1 MTFLTCIAPRN
12 GLERVALRD
21 LGESHGIS
29 ERSARTYE
37 RFYDLRSVLRSAS
50 SLRPMLADVLVRAA
64 ARLRPDGQGRAA
76 GTIIYCKT
84 QTHNTMSEADWLPEL
99 ATVAGLGGWE
109 CFTLS
114 MTNCASALAAAHW
127 ALRTKEAR
135 GPGHT
140 VILLAGEKAFHP
152 AFSRLSVGLLS
163 ERPVSIILDE
173 TSGEWCV
180 RGSCVSHLPRFH
192 RNPDDMAPDDKRILN
207 DAFYERFHHFLHDAL
222 ATDPDFAATP
232 YTVVP
237 YNLNLPLLRRL
248 AGAFG
253 WEEVMAYGDIA
264 CDGHMYCS
272 DIAANLCDLSAAPRD
287 PARDPARV
295 FAFAAGMGVTYA
307 ALLLERS
314 QSQSNH

>member
-1 MTFLTCIAPRN
+1 MSFLTCIAPRG
-12 GLERVALRD
+12 GLEQVALRD

-29 ERSARTYE
+29 ERSARMYE
-37 RFYDLRSVLRSAS
+37 RFYELRSVLRC
-50 SLRPMLADVLVRAA
+50 SLSLQPMLADVLARAA
-64 ARLRPDGQGRAA
+64 ARLRRDDLDRAV

-84 QTHNTMSEADWLPEL
+84 QSHNTVSEADWLPEL
-99 ATVAGLGGWE
+99 AATAGLGGWD

-114 MTNCASALAAAHW
+114 MTNCASVLAATHW

-135 GPGHT
+135 GLGHT
-140 VILLAGEKAFHP
+140 VILIAGEKAFHP

-173 TSGEWCV
+173 TWGDWRV
-180 RGSCVSHLPRFH
+180 RGSFVSHLPRFH
-192 RNPDDMAPDDKRILN
+192 CNPDDMALEDKRALN
-207 DAFYERFHHFLHDAL
+207 DAFYERFHHFLRDAL
-222 ATDPDFAATP
+222 ATDPDFATAP

-248 AGAFG
+248 AGEFG
-253 WEEVMAYGDIA
+253 WEKAMAYGDIA
-264 CDGHMYCS
+264 CDGHMYCA
-272 DIAANLCDLSAAPRD
+272 DIAANLCDFTAVPRD
-287 PARDPARV
+287 PTRV

-307 ALLLERS
+307 ALFLERS